1 VSLGV
6 SGDDTSSLTRHGECT
21 YRRTRKGAHN
31 EVHSDLHRGC
41 ADRGGDCAR
50 TDGNGRAKPGYDRRQ
65 LGRGSD
71 RSDRGSTVVHE
82 PGRHPKRMPVT

>member
-1 VSLGV
+1 MKFTVS
-6 SGDDTSSLTRHGECT
+6 
-21 YRRTRKGAHN
+21 
-31 EVHSDLHRGC
+31 LHRGC

-71 RSDRGSTVVHE
+71 RSHRGSAVVHE
-82 PGRHPKRMPVT
+82 PGGTQNECQSPGNAQIYDAPPQVDYFPYAGGAT